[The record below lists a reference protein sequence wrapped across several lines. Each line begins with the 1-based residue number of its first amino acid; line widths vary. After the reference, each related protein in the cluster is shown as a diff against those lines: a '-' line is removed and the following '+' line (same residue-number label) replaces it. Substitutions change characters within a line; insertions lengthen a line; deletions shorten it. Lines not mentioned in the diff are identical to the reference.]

1 MISIQKIHLLMIFST
16 LNPQFFRHKG
26 HTYLLFKQLRLRLMI
41 IFFTNAVILRHL
53 IDDNKINSFV

>member
-1 MISIQKIHLLMIFST
+1 MIFST

-41 IFFTNAVILRHL
+41 IFLQTQSFYDILSM
-53 IDDNKINSFV
+53 ITK

>member
-41 IFFTNAVILRHL
+41 IFFYKRSHFTTSYR
-53 IDDNKINSFV
+53 